1 MAPIAMTT
9 GFGLLHRSEKSDQ
22 QSIGVVLCSA
32 WGIHELSSRK
42 MMLRLASA
50 LAAAGLATLRF
61 DYPGTADALDAV
73 GGFEAW
79 IAAAGEA
86 ANRLK
91 AACTLDKV
99 VFAGLGIGATVA
111 LLAAARR
118 DDVAGLVLA
127 APVVSGRRYVREIGL
142 AAPVVE
148 EVLGLQPGQ
157 RPDGVTIGGIVM
169 PPEVARDLKT
179 VDLMT
184 AKAGQPQPAL
194 VVARPG
200 HDQEAALAD
209 LMERSGWTI
218 RRVDFHGFDAAMD
231 NPTISVLPSAVID
244 SIAEWCGQLSRQQR
258 IAPLEMAAG
267 PVVIDGPGFREEPVV
282 FGRGLFGVRTTPI
295 DRGTSPTVVFL
306 NSGYDHHSGWAYQ
319 WTRTARTLAAA
330 GIASFRFDMANIGDS
345 AARPDVPEQVLY
357 GEGQQADIAAALG
370 MLADRGETK
379 VVLVGRC
386 SGAFAAFH
394 ATARNITVVGA
405 VMINPLRLIWDPEE
419 DVEVAIRIGPRSMAD
434 YRQRVMSGKVFKR
447 LLDGDIDVG
456 GAVKGVGI
464 QLARRVVRRLAPL
477 AGTMSKTM
485 RLRRQ
490 CRTMMEGMERR
501 GTVLRFVCS
510 ERDSSLEQMA
520 FYFGGEHR
528 GLRRFAGASLIT
540 VPDADHNITPQPAH
554 DRVVEVI
561 RQTALRFRVELKQ
574 DSSTQPAESA
584 QSDFHQVEIRA
595 RA

>member
-1 MAPIAMTT
+1 
-9 GFGLLHRSEKSDQ
+9 
-22 QSIGVVLCSA
+22 
-32 WGIHELSSRK
+32 
-42 MMLRLASA
+42 
-50 LAAAGLATLRF
+50 
-61 DYPGTADALDAV
+61 
-73 GGFEAW
+73 
-79 IAAAGEA
+79 
-86 ANRLK
+86 
-91 AACTLDKV
+91 
-99 VFAGLGIGATVA
+99 
-111 LLAAARR
+111 
-118 DDVAGLVLA
+118 
-127 APVVSGRRYVREIGL
+127 
-142 AAPVVE
+142 
-148 EVLGLQPGQ
+148 
-157 RPDGVTIGGIVM
+157 
-169 PPEVARDLKT
+169 
-179 VDLMT
+179 
-184 AKAGQPQPAL
+184 
-194 VVARPG
+194 
-200 HDQEAALAD
+200 
-209 LMERSGWTI
+209 
-218 RRVDFHGFDAAMD
+218 
-231 NPTISVLPSAVID
+231 
-244 SIAEWCGQLSRQQR
+244 
-258 IAPLEMAAG
+258 
-267 PVVIDGPGFREEPVV
+267 
-282 FGRGLFGVRTTPI
+282 
-295 DRGTSPTVVFL
+295 
-306 NSGYDHHSGWAYQ
+306 
-319 WTRTARTLAAA
+319 
-330 GIASFRFDMANIGDS
+330 MANIGDS

-574 DSSTQPAESA
+574 DRLNTGRPSRPRAISIRSKFEPGPDGPAHQSLSVSKKSFILAKKPVDSGLFSFDDSFWNSSSNSRWRFVSFCGVSTA
-584 QSDFHQVEIRA
+584 IWT
-595 RA
+595 